1 MNNETIVFTGND
13 IERFQV
19 RAFRSALKL
28 EILGMT
34 RRGQSVYS
42 IVKNRFGFTGNKK
55 KVLEQLNNYIKEN
68 NI

>member
-13 IERFQV
+13 IERFRV
-19 RAFRSALKL
+19 RAWRSALKL

-42 IVKNRFGFTGNKK
+42 IVKDRFGFTGNKK

>member
-1 MNNETIVFTGND
+1 MNNGTIVFTGND
-13 IERFQV
+13 IERFRV
-19 RAFRSALKL
+19 RAWRSALKL

-55 KVLEQLNNYIKEN
+55 KVLEQLNTYIKEN

>member
-13 IERFQV
+13 IERFRV
-19 RAFRSALKL
+19 RAWRSALKL

>member
-34 RRGQSVYS
+34 RRGRSVYS
-42 IVKNRFGFTGNKK
+42 TIKDRFGFTGNKK
-55 KVLEQLNNYIKEN
+55 KVLEQLNTYIKEN